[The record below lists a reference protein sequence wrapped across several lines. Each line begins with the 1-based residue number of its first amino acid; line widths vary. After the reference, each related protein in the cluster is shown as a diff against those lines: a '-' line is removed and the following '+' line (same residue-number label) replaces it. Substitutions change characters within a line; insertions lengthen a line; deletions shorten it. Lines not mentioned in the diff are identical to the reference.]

1 MKTVIS
7 GFFARCL
14 KRYVVPTAGVTL
26 LYEILGKIIKVP
38 SKVPSNQK
46 MPRRSALA

>member
-14 KRYVVPTAGVTL
+14 KRYVVRLPEPHYRAKSPRF
-26 LYEILGKIIKVP
+26 LGKYRQRYRQ
-38 SKVPSNQK
+38 NE
-46 MPRRSALA
+46 R